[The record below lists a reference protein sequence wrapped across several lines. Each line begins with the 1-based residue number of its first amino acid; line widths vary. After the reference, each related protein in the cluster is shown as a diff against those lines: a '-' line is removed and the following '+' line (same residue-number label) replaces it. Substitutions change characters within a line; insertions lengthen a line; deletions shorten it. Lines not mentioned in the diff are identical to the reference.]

1 MYQEQQKPV
10 VLVVDDQATMRFFA
24 NQVLTHAGFNVLEA
38 NNGSKALAA
47 FTAKRP
53 DFVLLDVIMPEMDG
67 FAACKAIRTL
77 PDGAHVPVLMMTSQG
92 DEHAI
97 KRAYDAGATDF
108 IDKPISRIVLPHR
121 VRYMLHA
128 KQTADRLRAS
138 ESHLVA
144 AQQLA
149 KLGSWQWQA
158 SSNIAHCSDVCCQIL
173 GLPTAQIKGNYCELF
188 RNIPTHE
195 KRKIIEA
202 VETAAATGKMV
213 SVEHQLFPAQGPELY
228 ISHTIQVIGSNGYI
242 HRLNGTVQ
250 DITDRK
256 KADARIRSLAYVD
269 QLTGLANRVFLKE
282 YLKSSLAQA
291 RRKQESLALLYL
303 DLDDFKHVNDT
314 LGHSAGDTLLREVAK
329 RLKYCTRDA
338 DTLVRDRASLHT
350 AILGET
356 LGNSI
361 ARLGGDEFIS
371 VLNSIEHMD
380 NVLQV
385 AQRIT
390 EALAQPFEIDQ
401 QAVRV
406 TSSIGISLFPNDGED
421 EETLFKNADM
431 AMYHAKGTGKN
442 NFQFFTARINQT
454 IVNRLTLERNLR
466 TALDRDQLFLQ
477 YQPKFDLA
485 SGQISGL
492 EALLRWRHPTRGIV
506 GPADFI
512 TFAEECGFIV
522 PIGEWVIH
530 TVCQQQRA
538 WQDAGLPAVRIALNL
553 SVRQIRDHNLLASIQ
568 HSLAETG
575 IAPQQ
580 LELEIT
586 ETVFTADSDRNLIIL
601 QQLNSMGVLIS
612 LDDFGAG
619 YSSLSYLKRFPIDI
633 LKIDRSLIQDLCTNS
648 DSQAITAAII
658 SMAHKLGLRVVAE
671 GVETQQQL
679 TYLRNYSCDEM
690 QGYLFSQPV
699 PAAAVPALLEQQHW
713 NPGLASDY
721 SSTAL
726 AKHL

>member
-1 MYQEQQKPV
+1 
-10 VLVVDDQATMRFFA
+10 
-24 NQVLTHAGFNVLEA
+24 
-38 NNGSKALAA
+38 
-47 FTAKRP
+47 
-53 DFVLLDVIMPEMDG
+53 
-67 FAACKAIRTL
+67 
-77 PDGAHVPVLMMTSQG
+77 
-92 DEHAI
+92 
-97 KRAYDAGATDF
+97 
-108 IDKPISRIVLPHR
+108 
-121 VRYMLHA
+121 
-128 KQTADRLRAS
+128 
-138 ESHLVA
+138 
-144 AQQLA
+144 
-149 KLGSWQWQA
+149 
-158 SSNIAHCSDVCCQIL
+158 
-173 GLPTAQIKGNYCELF
+173 YCELF

-329 RLKYCTRDA
+329 RLKYCTRDS

-350 AILGET
+350 AVLGET

-361 ARLGGDEFIS
+361 ARLGGDEFII
-371 VLNSIEHMD
+371 VLNSIEHVD

-442 NFQFFTARINQT
+442 NFQFFTARINQV

-506 GPADFI
+506 GPTDFI

-553 SVRQIRDHNLLASIQ
+553 SVRQIRDH
-568 HSLAETG
+568 
-575 IAPQQ
+575 
-580 LELEIT
+580 
-586 ETVFTADSDRNLIIL
+586 
-601 QQLNSMGVLIS
+601 
-612 LDDFGAG
+612 
-619 YSSLSYLKRFPIDI
+619 
-633 LKIDRSLIQDLCTNS
+633 
-648 DSQAITAAII
+648 
-658 SMAHKLGLRVVAE
+658 
-671 GVETQQQL
+671 
-679 TYLRNYSCDEM
+679 
-690 QGYLFSQPV
+690 
-699 PAAAVPALLEQQHW
+699 
-713 NPGLASDY
+713 
-721 SSTAL
+721 
-726 AKHL
+726 